1 MNKRFPLKKMST
13 PMQTV
18 TPLVAALLLT
28 FAPLAAQAAGPVVP
42 DAGAILQQI
51 QPSMP
56 PLPSASATGLT
67 IEQADGSKLP
77 PSAPFLVQS
86 IQIVGNT
93 RVDTPTLLALV
104 ADAQGQM
111 LTLPQLGELA
121 ARITA
126 YYQSQGYP
134 LARAIIPAQTIAL
147 GVVHIEVIEA
157 RYGKVSLDNTS
168 LVNSDLLQATLA
180 PLQSEQAIGQAEMD
194 HALLLLS
201 DIAGVVVNATLKPGE
216 AVGTS
221 DLLVETTPGPVIS
234 GNAVLDGYG
243 NRYTGRERIGGTLS
257 VNNPLH
263 HGDTLSVSGLSSGSG
278 MNYGRLAYESLLNG
292 QGTRLGGAYSALDYT
307 LGAPL
312 AALNAHGTAQVSSLW
327 AKHPLLRSRDF
338 NLYGQIQYDELQL
351 RDHVDASSIRTDRR
365 LENWTLSLTGDARDA
380 LGAGGINTW
389 SLGWTAGRAGFDDN
403 AAQLA
408 DAATAKTQ
416 GNFSKWNASL
426 ARLQALGAQD
436 TVYLAF
442 SGQWSNTNLDSSQ
455 KMSVGGPYTVR
466 AYDMGAVSGDSGY
479 FVSAEYRHDLGQA
492 GGGHWLALA
501 FIDSANVTVNHNTWA
516 TGENSAALSGA
527 GVGPAP
533 TSGAPRRMSPH
544 RSAPPQLWWAAPTP
558 RGPGWKL
565 VDDSERTFNAIYL
578 IATHA

>member
-1 MNKRFPLKKMST
+1 MST

-527 GVGPAP
+527 GVGLNW
-533 TSGAPRRMSPH
+533 SGPDQW
-544 RSAPPQLWWAAPTP
+544 SAKTYVATPVGPTP
-558 RGPGWKL
+558 AL
-565 VDDSERTFNAIYL
+565 VGSTNATR
-578 IATHA
+578 AWVEVSRRF

>member
-1 MNKRFPLKKMST
+1 
-13 PMQTV
+13 MQTV
-18 TPLVAALLLT
+18 TRLVAAVLLT
-28 FAPLAAQAAGPVVP
+28 IAPLATLAADPGIP

-56 PLPSASATGLT
+56 PSPSASGTGLT
-67 IEQADGSKLP
+67 IEQTDSSKLP

-86 IQIVGNT
+86 IQIVGNML
-93 RVDTPTLLALV
+93 VDTPTLMALV
-104 ADAQGQM
+104 ADAQDQM

-126 YYQSQGYP
+126 YYQSKGYP

-147 GVVHIEVIEA
+147 GVVRIEVIEA
-157 RYGKVSLDNTS
+157 RYGKVGLDNRS
-168 LVNSDLLQATLA
+168 RVNSDLLRATLL
-180 PLQSEQAIGQAEMD
+180 PLQSGQAIGQPEMD

-221 DLLVETTPGPVIS
+221 DLLVETTPGSVIS
-234 GNAVLDGYG
+234 GNVVLDGYG
-243 NRYTGRERIGGTLS
+243 NRYTGRERIGGTLN

-292 QGTRLGGAYSALDYT
+292 LGTRLGGAYSALDYT

-338 NLYGQIQYDELQL
+338 NLYGQIQYDGLQL

-380 LGAGGINTW
+380 LGAGGVSTW
-389 SLGWTAGRAGFDDN
+389 SLGGTAGRVSFDDN

-416 GNFSKWNASL
+416 GYFSKWNASL

-436 TVYLAF
+436 TVYIAF
-442 SGQWSNTNLDSSQ
+442 SGQWSNTNMDASQ
-455 KMSVGGPYTVR
+455 KMSVGGPYSVR

-479 FVSAEYRHDLGQA
+479 VVSAEYRHDLSQARGGQWQA
-492 GGGHWLALA
+492 MA
-501 FIDSANVTVNHNTWA
+501 FIDSANVTVNHNTWT
-516 TGENSAALSGA
+516 TGENSATLSGA
-527 GVGPAP
+527 GVGLNW
-533 TSGAPRRMSPH
+533 SGPDQWGAKTYFATPVG
-544 RSAPPQLWWAAPTP
+544 PTP
-558 RGPGWKL
+558 VL
-565 VDDSERTFNAIYL
+565 VGSTNA
-578 IATHA
+578 ARAWVEVSRRF